1 MKEGLLP
8 FGPGAWVFIAL
19 YLCSLLLV
27 GWWGYRARRE
37 DSMKDFYLAGGGF
50 GFIVLVLTLY
60 ASTAATLSSPSPA
73 RPTGSATPGR

>member
-19 YLCSLLLV
+19 YLGSLLLV

-37 DSMKDFYLAGGGF
+37 DSLKDFYLAGSGF
-50 GFIVLVLTLY
+50 GFTVLVLTLY
-60 ASTAATLSSPSPA
+60 ATQYLSLIHI
-73 RPTGSATPGR
+73 